1 MGAGSVKK
9 SLSFGFPPISTDQAR
24 VLILGSMPGLR
35 SLEAGEYYAHPRNA
49 FWEILGHLF
58 HMKAE
63 TYAERIHLI
72 KANHLALWDVL
83 ECCRRKGSLDAKIAD
98 SSIAVNDF
106 VSFLSNHP
114 RITHVFF
121 NGAKAEREFI
131 KRVRPCLPEHF
142 AHLRCHRLPSTSP
155 AMAGLRLSEK
165 RKAWK
170 KITAALEAE

>member
-121 NGAKAEREFI
+121 NGAKAEECYR
-131 KRVRPCLPEHF
+131 KHVRPGTGIETIEYL
-142 AHLRCHRLPSTSP
+142 RLPSTSP
-155 AMAGLRLSEK
+155 ANASVSYG
-165 RKAWK
+165 RK
-170 KITAALEAE
+170 LEAWRVITKIIWPH